1 MPRKYSNDDLF
12 ISDSGVTTSR
22 KKIHI
27 TFFVF
32 LCRAVSVILAILGFL
47 CFWEGNFN

>member
-1 MPRKYSNDDLF
+1 MPRKYNNDDLF
-12 ISDSGVTTSR
+12 ISDSGVTTSK

-32 LCRAVSVILAILGFL
+32 LCRALSIVLAILGVL
-47 CFWEGNFN
+47 CFWKGTF